1 MLCLALPLS
10 LSKFENGVFFF
21 LYLFSLHTLFE
32 FEILNSTEIS
42 NANHKKASLLSSSSS
57 SSFTESF
64 SSSQQQQ
71 QCHHRFCWNTLL
83 PWTASYLLL
92 FFASSFQV
100 LLFGFEILV
109 ELKFCFFFSV
119 MICFMGFFFY
129 FNLFIF
135 LGHWSLFIG
144 MWTEMG
150 GQGGLN
156 LMNLEW
162 RCYPLPCLLLWPWQL
177 TQLPHWLTQHLL
189 GT

>member
-71 QCHHRFCWNTLL
+71 QCHHRFC
-83 PWTASYLLL
+83 
-92 FFASSFQV
+92 
-100 LLFGFEILV
+100 
-109 ELKFCFFFSV
+109 
-119 MICFMGFFFY
+119 
-129 FNLFIF
+129 
-135 LGHWSLFIG
+135 
-144 MWTEMG
+144 
-150 GQGGLN
+150 
-156 LMNLEW
+156 
-162 RCYPLPCLLLWPWQL
+162 
-177 TQLPHWLTQHLL
+177 
-189 GT
+189 

>member
-1 MLCLALPLS
+1 MRIDQTVYDPTNPPLQIFVILNFFSEPNKSCIHISVEFKNKKKIKSEDTVMLCLALPLS

-119 MICFMGFFFY
+119 MICFMGFFF
-129 FNLFIF
+129 F
-135 LGHWSLFIG
+135 
-144 MWTEMG
+144 
-150 GQGGLN
+150 
-156 LMNLEW
+156 
-162 RCYPLPCLLLWPWQL
+162 
-177 TQLPHWLTQHLL
+177 
-189 GT
+189 